1 MNPYNDQIVKKRIQ
15 TKNKIR
21 IINTYI
27 SDDCELRC
35 KHSKL
40 NSFINDFFDPS
51 IFSKAYLK
59 NTSIYS
65 NAEAHLYNDYFIM
78 LDVKDYFNSISHNVL
93 KAKLFKE
100 LNKSEPNCINK
111 AQCKKIIE
119 ICSVA
124 ERGIPLGFITS
135 PVLSNIY
142 LREFDNIIY
151 GKIRS
156 MDELKD
162 KNVIYTRYAD
172 DLFISF
178 KWESKEKATV
188 IEEKIIGIIK
198 KQLKRVFLRLN
209 DNKTRSYNL
218 NISNH
223 VKITGVNISKDS
235 DNNRTLTV
243 GRKTKNSLFWDALK
257 AYETHD
263 VVLINKVKGMQS
275 FILSIEKNGYDNIYS
290 PQMKKIINDIGYS
303 TIKELIDS
311 L

>member
-1 MNPYNDQIVKKRIQ
+1 MNPYSDQIIKKRIQ

-27 SDDCELRC
+27 SDDCELRS
-35 KHSKL
+35 KHSKIH
-40 NSFINDFFDPS
+40 SFINEFFEPS
-51 IFSKAYLK
+51 VFSKAYLK

-65 NAEAHLYNDYFIM
+65 NAKAHLYNDYFIM
-78 LDVKDYFNSISHNVL
+78 LDVKNFFNSISHNVL
-93 KAKLFKE
+93 KAKLYKE
-100 LNKSEPNCINK
+100 LNKNEPNCINK
-111 AQCKKIIE
+111 SECNKIVE

-151 GKIRS
+151 GKIRAI
-156 MDELKD
+156 DELKN
-162 KNVIYTRYAD
+162 KRVIYTRYAD

-178 KWESKEKATV
+178 KWNSKEKATV
-188 IEEKIIGIIK
+188 IEEKIIDIIK
-198 KQLKRVFLRLN
+198 NQLKRVFLRLN
-209 DNKTRSYNL
+209 DKKTRSYNL

-243 GRKTKNSLFWDALK
+243 GRKTKNDLFWDALK

-263 VVLINKVKGMQS
+263 SILINKVKGMQS
-275 FILSIEKNGYDNIYS
+275 FILSIEESAYDNTYS
-290 PQMKKIINDIGYS
+290 SRMNKIINDIGFS
-303 TIKELIDS
+303 TLKELINS